1 MSLPI
6 ADPARAASACFA
18 GIEMSAAVGEHPT
31 RTADDP
37 RSSRFNSLYQQFG
50 RA

>member
-6 ADPARAASACFA
+6 ADPARAASARFA

-31 RTADDP
+31 RTADD
-37 RSSRFNSLYQQFG
+37 RFNSLYRQFG